1 MMNINNEILKSSP
14 KLKLHNNEKLLLSND
29 SNDNFPQNNRK
40 SISFKKPLNNMIN
53 KENIIIRKII
63 NKKLPSLNHKTLE
76 KVSINKLYLDYLNTL
91 NNIKNKKFNSIDDL
105 LNSDSKT
112 RINTQIKKIANKLYD
127 NTNKIEIENENNTIN
142 KSKPDYFHNVLNKKV
157 INNFKLYI
165 NSRNYPNYDMGS
177 KSVKTKKIY
186 RKNLFNL
193 SIKELQ
199 KLYYDIDS
207 IKNGQKNL
215 DENNKYI
222 TKNRFDYGK
231 YASNKNIFNHPKLY
245 VLDTNKNNKLPK
257 IQTKANEI
265 NMKLNYIKK
274 NEKSKIQ
281 EEYFNFIYNTLNK

>member
-1 MMNINNEILKSSP
+1 MMNNNNEILKSSP

-40 SISFKKPLNNMIN
+40 SISFKKPSNNIIN
-53 KENIIIRKII
+53 KENLIIRKII

-127 NTNKIEIENENNTIN
+127 NTDKIEIENENNTIN

-199 KLYYDIDS
+199 KLYYGIVRYYL
-207 IKNGQKNL
+207 Q
-215 DENNKYI
+215 
-222 TKNRFDYGK
+222 
-231 YASNKNIFNHPKLY
+231 
-245 VLDTNKNNKLPK
+245 
-257 IQTKANEI
+257 
-265 NMKLNYIKK
+265 
-274 NEKSKIQ
+274 
-281 EEYFNFIYNTLNK
+281 